1 MSATPS
7 VVNILFI
14 EDSEDDVE
22 LALHAMKRDG
32 IEALWRRVQTEIDMR
47 AALAELTPD
56 AILSDFSMP
65 GFDGVLALKL
75 AKEVVPEVP
84 FIFVSGTIG
93 EERAIEAIRLG
104 ATDYVLKNNMRR
116 LATSV
121 KRALVEAAD
130 RARVAKAEEERR
142 RLVEILEATTDFVGM
157 AGPDGRHIYVN
168 AAGRRMLG
176 PKGPELIAK
185 PIDELYPPWARE
197 VMSREGRPAALR
209 DGVWQGETAFLG
221 ADGKEIPV
229 SQVLIAHRGDD
240 GAIRFF
246 STVARDISERKAYE
260 ARLKYLANYDAL
272 SGLPNRALLGDRASQ
287 SIAHARRTGR
297 SCGLVVLNIDRF
309 KLLNESYGH
318 GVGDAL
324 VKQAG
329 ERLAE
334 GIREGDTVARLGADD
349 FAVLAT
355 DLARP
360 DDVVHVAR
368 KIRDSFAT
376 PFHVDGREVHVT
388 LSIGASTYPRDGEEF
403 DLLLRNADAAMH
415 GVKQRGGN
423 AFQFYAAAMTSDAVN
438 RIEIESALRAAIA
451 QKQLEMHYQP
461 QVDLRDGRIVGLE
474 ALMRWTHPER
484 GTVPPALFI
493 PVAEESDLIQPLGL
507 WALMEATRTMAQW
520 HQAGHRVRV
529 AVNVSAR
536 QFRSSGF
543 VEAVA
548 GALRAHAIAPQF
560 LELELTESALIE
572 DRDRAAAILNGLK
585 RLGVHIAVDDFGTGY
600 SSLSYLSG
608 LPVDCLKI
616 DRTFVMNAGKGG
628 RDAAIA
634 QAIVSLGHTLGLSV
648 VAEGV
653 ETAEQLSFLRAH
665 RCDIGQG
672 YLFAKPMP
680 AEGAASALATGF
692 LGEFKKETR

>member
-1 MSATPS
+1 MNAPS
-7 VVNILFI
+7 PVNILFV

-22 LALHAMKRDG
+22 LALRAMKRDG
-32 IEALWRRVQTEIDMR
+32 IEALWRRVQTERDMR
-47 AALAELTPD
+47 AMLAELKPD

-65 GFDGVLALKL
+65 GFDGLLALRL
-75 AKEVVPEVP
+75 AKEIVPEVP
-84 FIFVSGTIG
+84 FIFLSGTIG

-142 RLVEILEATTDFVGM
+142 HLVEILEATSDYVGM
-157 AGPDGRHIYVN
+157 SDPQGRQIYVN
-168 AAGRRMLG
+168 AGGRRLLG
-176 PKGPELIAK
+176 ARADGIIGA
-185 PIDELYPPWARE
+185 PILEIYPPWARE
-197 VMSREGRPAALR
+197 LIENEARPAALR
-209 DGVWQGETAFLG
+209 DGVWEGETAIL
-221 ADGKEIPV
+221 DGGGQEVPI
-229 SQVLIAHRGDD
+229 SQVIIAHRTDEGEV
-240 GAIRFF
+240 RFY
-246 STVARDISERKAYE
+246 STIARDISERKAYE

-287 SIAHARRTGR
+287 SIGHARRTGR

-324 VKQAG
+324 VKQVG
-329 ERLAE
+329 ERLAQS
-334 GIREGDTVARLGADD
+334 IREGDTVARLGADD

-360 DDVVHVAR
+360 DDVVYVAR
-368 KIRDSFAT
+368 KIRDSFAA
-376 PFHVDGREVHVT
+376 PFRVDEREMHVT

-415 GVKQRGGN
+415 RVKQQGGN
-423 AFQFYAAAMTSDAVN
+423 AFQFYAAAMTSEAVT

-451 QKQLEMHYQP
+451 QKQLELHYQP

-474 ALMRWTHPER
+474 ALMRWRHPER
-484 GTVPPALFI
+484 GYVSPALFI
-493 PVAEESDLIQPLGL
+493 PIAEESDLIQPLGA
-507 WALMEATRTMAQW
+507 WALMEAARTMAAW
-520 HQAGHRVRV
+520 HQAGHQVRV

-543 VEAVA
+543 VEAV
-548 GALRAHAIAPQF
+548 GRALRAHAIAPQF
-560 LELELTESALIE
+560 LEIELTESALIE
-572 DRDRAAAILNGLK
+572 DRDRAAGILGEMK
-585 RLGVHIAVDDFGTGY
+585 RLGVQVAVDDFGTGY

-616 DRTFVMNAGKGG
+616 DRAFVMNAGKGG

-680 AEGAASALATGF
+680 PDGAASALATRF
-692 LGEFKKETR
+692 LGEFKKEAR